1 MTVLNPSTYALP
13 FSKFSYDS
21 GDCVFVAEAS
31 DLSFTASR
39 GGGEAMLRR
48 IYDDA
53 CDVGIAIRG
62 NNDVVWFY
70 LASEDRNRDGEIAGW
85 RFKPVPEHVRR
96 NPSIAVTSV
105 LVIND

>member
-1 MTVLNPSTYALP
+1 MTVLNPSACASP
-13 FSKFSYDS
+13 HDKFSYDN

-31 DLSFTASR
+31 TLGFTAAR

-62 NNDVVWFY
+62 RNDVVWFY
-70 LASEDRNRDGEIAGW
+70 LESEDRDREGDVAGW
-85 RFKPVPEHVRR
+85 RFKPIAEHVRR
-96 NPSIAVTSV
+96 YPAIAGTSV